1 MRIERIGISLAL
13 VAVTACGTATPAT
26 TSTTAVAPA
35 SSTTTAVG
43 TTTTTTGAV
52 TSLESLD
59 GLGFD
64 DFVEASY
71 EILLLRSPQQLTA
84 LGVAADYGLRNDALD
99 DLSPG
104 FLAETQALE
113 SGILD
118 RLREFDRSALTPDQQ
133 VSYDVYD
140 WYLGQKVAG
149 HRFAYHAYPLSFLVN
164 SYNVDLVIFFTE
176 QQPLTTVGDAEDYV
190 SRLAQISRQVSQ
202 LLERLAI
209 SEDAGVTPVRDLID
223 WTIGTMRDDIGGATS
238 AASASVDRIPLY
250 TSFADRLGAI
260 EGIDDATRASLLD
273 RARTQV
279 AESFV
284 PAWLSIIDH
293 LQSIK
298 GQARTDAG
306 VWSLPDGDEYY
317 LWLLRDNTSTDLTP
331 DEVHQLGLD
340 AVARVQGELRDRF
353 TAMGY
358 PQDASLGSLRER
370 ARTEAGF
377 LPGGVAIV
385 SAYEAL
391 ITGAESAM
399 RPYFGLWPRGEVGVV
414 ADPGGG
420 GFYVPGSVDGTR
432 PGLFHANASGQVS
445 KMTMP
450 TITYHETVPGHHT
463 PIQIAQELDLPT
475 FRRYVVYNA
484 FAEGWALYAE
494 RLAAEAGL
502 YDDDPYGDV
511 GRLEFELLRAVRLV
525 VDTGIHWQHWTRQQA
540 HDYMDETISGY
551 GYEVERYL
559 VMPAQA
565 TGYMI
570 GMQTILDLRGDAN
583 GPEELAAFHDEVLG
597 GGSMPLGVLERVVG
611 GR

>member
-1 MRIERIGISLAL
+1 MRIGRTGLAL
-13 VAVTACGTATPAT
+13 VVLAVVACSSATPVTTTT
-26 TSTTAVAPA
+26 TSPASTTTVAG
-35 SSTTTAVG
+35 SSTTTTVA
-43 TTTTTTGAV
+43 TA
-52 TSLESLD
+52 SLDSLD
-59 GLGFD
+59 GLDFD
-64 DFVEASY
+64 AFLEASY
-71 EILLLRSPQQLTA
+71 EILLLRSPQQLTS
-84 LGVAADYGLRNDALD
+84 LGVAADYGLRNDTLD
-99 DLSPG
+99 DLSPD
-104 FLAETQALE
+104 FLAETQGLE

-118 RLREFDRSALTPDQQ
+118 RLHGFDRSALTQDRQ

-140 WYLGQKVAG
+140 WWLGQRVAG
-149 HRFAYHAYPLSFLVN
+149 HRFAYHSYSLSFLVN

-176 QQPLTTVGDAEDYV
+176 QQPLSTLEDAEDYV
-190 SRLAQISRQVSQ
+190 RRLSQISRQTSQ
-202 LLERLAI
+202 LLDRLAI
-209 SEDAGVTPVRDLID
+209 SEQMGVTPVRDLID
-223 WTIGTMRDDIGGATS
+223 WTIGTMRDDIGGANS
-238 AASASVDRIPLY
+238 ATTASADRIPLY
-250 TSFADRLGAI
+250 TSFAERLGEI
-260 EGIDDATRASLLD
+260 GGIDDVARASLLD
-273 RARTQV
+273 EARTQV
-279 AESFV
+279 MESFV

-331 DEVHQLGLD
+331 DEVHQMGLD
-340 AVARVQGELRDRF
+340 AVARVQAELRDRF

-358 PQDASLGSLRER
+358 PEDEPLDALRQR
-370 ARTEAGF
+370 ARTEAGY
-377 LPGGVAIV
+377 LPGGAGIV

-391 ITGAESAM
+391 ISNAETVM
-399 RPYFGLWPRGEVGVV
+399 RPYFGLWPSGDVGVI

-432 PGLFHANASGQVS
+432 RGLFHANASGQVS

-463 PIQIAQELDLPT
+463 QIQIAQELDLPT

-525 VDTGIHWQHWTRQQA
+525 VDTGIHRDRWTRQQA
-540 HDYMDETISGY
+540 HDYMDQTIGGY

-570 GMQTILDLRGDAN
+570 GMQTILGLRGDAT

-597 GGSMPLGVLERVVG
+597 GGSMPLGILEEVVG
-611 GR
+611 EG